1 MNLHSLQNVKGARHR
16 RKRVGRGHGSG
27 MGKTSGK
34 GHKGQMARSGH
45 KHKEGF
51 EGGQMPFFRTVPK
64 RGFKN
69 PNKKTY
75 APVNLTFLETKFE
88 DGADVSVE
96 AIYEAGLANGP
107 HFAGVKILSDGE
119 LTKKLNITADKFSK
133 AAIAKV
139 EAAGGTCTLVSAST
153 SEEASTEA

>member
-16 RKRVGRGHGSG
+16 KKRVGRGHGSG

-69 PNKKTY
+69 PNKKTF
-75 APVNLTFLETKFE
+75 APVNLNFLETRFE
-88 DGADVSVE
+88 EGADVSVD
-96 AIYEAGLANGP
+96 AIYDAGLANGSY
-107 HFAGVKILSDGE
+107 FAGVKILGDGE
-119 LTKKLNITADKFSK
+119 LTKKLNITAHKFSET
-133 AAIAKV
+133 AKSKI
-139 EAAGGTCTLVSAST
+139 EAAGGTCILAGAG
-153 SEEASTEA
+153 E

>member
-34 GHKGQMARSGH
+34 GHKGQMARAGH

-51 EGGQMPFFRTVPK
+51 EGGQMTLIRRSPK

-69 PNKKTY
+69 PNRKEF
-75 APVNLTFLETKFE
+75 APVNLSALDRVFE
-88 DGADVSVE
+88 DGAEVGLVE
-96 AIYEAGLANGP
+96 LLDAGLANGQID
-107 HFAGVKILSDGE
+107 GVKILGNGE
-119 LTKKLNITADKFSK
+119 LTKKLNITAHKFSETAK
-133 AAIAKV
+133 AKI
-139 EAAGGTCTLVSAST
+139 ESLGGTCTVAG
-153 SEEASTEA
+153 A